1 MLIICSNSQAK
12 GEDLGDFILPV
23 VNGGTGTNNGSIDGT
38 GDLKFNALAT
48 KILQLLIDGTAYLHI
63 SANGKIGLRTT
74 TTNEDINLEG
84 SVVIND
90 NGADKD
96 TRIEGDND
104 ANLLFVD
111 ASTDSVGIGIATPTA
126 LGSGGSPR
134 VIHIHQGSGSTPYG
148 HISLSTNRT
157 TVDAQAGQIAF
168 GTTGCSSDEKRVAN
182 IRAMVDSISSS
193 APYGC
198 LRFETSNGGTPI
210 TRMCINKLGRV
221 GIGTRDMK
229 SVLHVIGLAVY
240 ANNAAAVAAG
250 LTAGAFYRTGGDPDT
265 VCVVH

>member
-12 GEDLGDFILPV
+12 GDDLGDFILPV

-104 ANLLFVD
+104 ANLLFID

-134 VIHIHQGSGSTPYG
+134 VVHIHRASGNTNFG
-148 HISLSTNRT
+148 HLSLSTTATGAN
-157 TVDAQAGQIAF
+157 APAGQIAF
-168 GTTGCSSDEKRVAN
+168 GTTGCLSNEKRVAN
-182 IRAMVDSISSS
+182 IRGMIESASSN
-193 APYGC
+193 APYGY
-198 LRFETSNGGTPI
+198 LLFETANGGTPA
-210 TRMCINKLGRV
+210 TRMCINKSGQV
-221 GIGTRDMK
+221 GIGTLNMK
-229 SVLHVIGLAVY
+229 SKLHVIGLAAY

-250 LTAGAFYRTGGDPDT
+250 LTAGAFYRTGGDPDI